1 MEQQTAAG
9 AICGDLLS
17 YASSLT
23 DNAPNGEV
31 MALSGEFSKAEI
43 RAKILALQ
51 AEMMVAQT
59 SGAFGDESMDE
70 KFPLT
75 HRFTDGAYSREMLIK
90 QGMLIIGKIHK
101 HAHFNFIMTGKVAVL
116 TEDGPMVI
124 TAPYQFASTA
134 GTKRVV
140 LALEDTLWTTVHVTN
155 ETDLEKIEEH
165 VIAPDYEALALFQEQ
180 QKRIES

>member
-1 MEQQTAAG
+1 MSEAR
-9 AICGDLLS
+9 AICGDLLN
-17 YASSLT
+17 YALSIPH
-23 DNAPNGEV
+23 DAPNGEV
-31 MALSGEFSKAEI
+31 VALSGQFSRSEI
-43 RAKILALQ
+43 RAKILNLQ
-51 AEMMVAQT
+51 EEMLIAQT
-59 SGAFGDESMDE
+59 NGGFGDESMDE

-75 HRFTDGAYSREMLIK
+75 HRYTDGAYSREMLIK

-101 HAHFNFIMTGKVAVL
+101 HAHFNFITKGKVAVL

-124 TAPYQFASTA
+124 TAPYQFSSTA

-165 VIAPDYEALALFQEQ
+165 VIAPDYEALALFQQQ
-180 QKRIES
+180 QKRIEL